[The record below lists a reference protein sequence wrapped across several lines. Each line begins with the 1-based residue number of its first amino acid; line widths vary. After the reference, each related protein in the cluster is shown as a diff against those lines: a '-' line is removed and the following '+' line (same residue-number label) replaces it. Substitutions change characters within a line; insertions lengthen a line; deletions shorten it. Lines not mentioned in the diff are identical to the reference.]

1 MTVKI
6 CPLPENNAIK
16 RAAMAADFADCYCY
30 IDPRPQDSPLQSYL
44 NLMANTP
51 GGMNGLMRLRNG
63 IVQFAG
69 LKHLGDMRL
78 KEPTQPASAYQ
89 MGDRMGLFSL
99 LEQGPNEVVM
109 HDDDKHLR
117 VQVSLFKS
125 IRGGQATVSISTVAH
140 IHNALGRVYMAVVG
154 PVHGLIVPPMLKQAL
169 RG

>member
-1 MTVKI
+1 
-6 CPLPENNAIK
+6 
-16 RAAMAADFADCYCY
+16 
-30 IDPRPQDSPLQSYL
+30 
-44 NLMANTP
+44 
-51 GGMNGLMRLRNG
+51 
-63 IVQFAG
+63 
-69 LKHLGDMRL
+69 
-78 KEPTQPASAYQ
+78 
-89 MGDRMGLFSL
+89 
-99 LEQGPNEVVM
+99 M